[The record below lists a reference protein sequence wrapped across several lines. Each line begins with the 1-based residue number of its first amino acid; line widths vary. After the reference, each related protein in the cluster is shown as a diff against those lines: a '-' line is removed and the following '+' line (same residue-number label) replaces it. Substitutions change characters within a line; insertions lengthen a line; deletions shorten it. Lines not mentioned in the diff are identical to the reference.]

1 MSDLCK
7 CYEVPPML
15 LPVLKFP
22 DSRLREKAQP
32 IAKNEIDAELRQL
45 AADMAETMYDEP
57 GIGLAATQVGVA
69 KRLIVMDVDW
79 GEDRER
85 APRVLLN
92 PEIVAREGRVVSE
105 LEGCLSVPDFKADVE
120 RDARVVV
127 RARTLDWEEVEFDA
141 SELESFCFQHEIDH
155 LDGMLF
161 IDRISKLK
169 RDLYVRRRKKQLR
182 REQEEREAPGHP
194 HG

>member
-1 MSDLCK
+1 MSDRCK

-22 DSRLREKAQP
+22 DPRLREKAQP
-32 IAKNEIDAELRQL
+32 LAKGDVDAELRQL
-45 AADMAETMYDEP
+45 ATDMAETMYDEP

-69 KRLIVMDVDW
+69 KRMIVMDVNW

-85 APRVLLN
+85 SPRVLLN
-92 PEIVAREGRVVSE
+92 PEIVTREGRVVSE
-105 LEGCLSVPDFKADVE
+105 MEGCLSVPDFKADVE

-141 SELESFCFQHEIDH
+141 SELEAFCFQHEIDH

-182 REQEEREAPGHP
+182 REQEEREAAGHP

>member
-1 MSDLCK
+1 
-7 CYEVPPML
+7 ML
-15 LPVLKFP
+15 LEVLQFP
-22 DSRLREKAQP
+22 DPRLREKAQP
-32 IAKNEIDAELRQL
+32 VAKDEVDDALRKL

-69 KRLIVMDVDW
+69 KRLIVMDLDW
-79 GEDRER
+79 TDEGERR
-85 APRVLLN
+85 PRMLLN
-92 PEIVAREGRVVSE
+92 PEIVLREGRTTSE
-105 LEGCLSVPDFKADVE
+105 MEGCLSVPDFKSDVE

-141 SELESFCFQHEIDH
+141 TELEAFCFQHEIDH

-161 IDRISKLK
+161 IDRVSKLK

-182 REQEEREAPGHP
+182 REQDEAAG
-194 HG
+194 